1 MVKCFKKYLYIASQ
15 QFAFELMLLKWYLI
29 PVLFVYFST
38 VLCSDLELTV
48 KAKFALSNPVS
59 SNRHRFSISKVLVTR
74 SYLTLCNPM
83 DCSPPGFSV
92 HGILQERIPFSR
104 GSSRLR
110 DRTQVSCITGRF
122 FTIWVMTR
130 IKECVLCLWTFHTRL
145 CWAPGGG
152 GHQGKETDGAL
163 APQFHLKWLNSH
175 LFYIVDPCFS
185 EMRVWIDNDEIR
197 GLKMTAIETWGV
209 CDFCSL
215 FVGWIVSAIPHMLH
229 NDSLTWEDSAS
240 DSGQLQAWPGGIGQ
254 GRLRGRMGAWLAL
267 VLLPDRSAQV
277 VPHSILISPCRNCLR
292 TSFCT
297 RPWASVWWT
306 GEPLGGAPW
315 WALTPSTAWNSFCV
329 NPGSPSASPHRWT
342 EPKLRKV
349 GRF

>member
-1 MVKCFKKYLYIASQ
+1 MWFPKCGSQFITITQELIINADSQVLPQDYWISLLGVSWGPDTSGLTSSVGDSDTHWHLRTTGLEDIVTKLMVKCFKKYLYIASQ

-185 EMRVWIDNDEIR
+185 EM
-197 GLKMTAIETWGV
+197 
-209 CDFCSL
+209 SL
-215 FVGWIVSAIPHMLH
+215 
-229 NDSLTWEDSAS
+229 
-240 DSGQLQAWPGGIGQ
+240 
-254 GRLRGRMGAWLAL
+254 
-267 VLLPDRSAQV
+267 DR
-277 VPHSILISPCRNCLR
+277 
-292 TSFCT
+292 
-297 RPWASVWWT
+297 
-306 GEPLGGAPW
+306 
-315 WALTPSTAWNSFCV
+315 
-329 NPGSPSASPHRWT
+329 
-342 EPKLRKV
+342 
-349 GRF
+349 